1 MTFKEFVAG
10 VIKEADIK
18 KINRREKEAFLR
30 QYYIGQTYDF
40 MTHDEV
46 MAALKMDG
54 IVQE

>member
-1 MTFKEFVAG
+1 MTFKELIEGA
-10 VIKEADIK
+10 IKEAGIK
-18 KINRREKEAFLR
+18 KVNRMEKEAFLR